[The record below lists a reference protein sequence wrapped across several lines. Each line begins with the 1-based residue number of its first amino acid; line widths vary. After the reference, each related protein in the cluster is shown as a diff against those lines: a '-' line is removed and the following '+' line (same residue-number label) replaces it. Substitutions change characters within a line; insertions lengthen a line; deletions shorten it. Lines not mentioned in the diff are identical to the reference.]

1 MSVQAGGDTRCGIGT
16 RLRAGRE
23 GKGLTVLQ
31 AAEKLHVD
39 SKILESL
46 ESEDFEAL
54 GAPVYVRGHLRHYA
68 ELVGEKTDELQ
79 SLYSNSIRVMPPDLT
94 QIPKAQLP
102 SETRRLVV
110 PATVVLLVFAIAGA
124 VWWIVTLSKGQQPKP
139 AQAASVAAPASAPPE
154 SGSAVTSPVPVPAD
168 APTPPKGPIPVR
180 MGRGIAPETA
190 EDTRHATAA
199 SAGRQRA
206 ATPPDRSASGASE
219 ASSPAAKK
227 TPPDSAS
234 DGTPP
239 PAARASSRE
248 AQLTLRFTAESW
260 AEVYDSKGERLFYD
274 IGSAD
279 SVHTFKGV
287 PPLRVVLGNAPGV
300 AVEVNGRAAD
310 LATLT
315 HPDGSAQFVVGRA
328 GRVSQP
334 SP

>member
-23 GKGLTVLQ
+23 RKSLTVLQ

-39 SKILESL
+39 AKVLESL
-46 ESEDFEAL
+46 EAEDFEAL

-68 ELVGEKTDELQ
+68 ELVGEQADELQ
-79 SLYSNSIRVMPPDLT
+79 SLYSNSVRVTPPDLT
-94 QIPKAQLP
+94 RIAKAAVP

-110 PATVVLLVFAIAGA
+110 PATVVVLVFAIAGG

-139 AQAASVAAPASAPPE
+139 LQAASAASPSADSTSTSASTPQQPLSPTPLAVGIRPEPQAEEGGRDAAAPAGSHRAAP
-154 SGSAVTSPVPVPAD
+154 SPAI
-168 APTPPKGPIPVR
+168 TQPIPPR
-180 MGRGIAPETA
+180 K
-190 EDTRHATAA
+190 AA
-199 SAGRQRA
+199 
-206 ATPPDRSASGASE
+206 
-219 ASSPAAKK
+219 
-227 TPPDSAS
+227 DSV
-234 DGTPP
+234 P
-239 PAARASSRE
+239 PAAAAERASGRD
-248 AQLTLRFTAESW
+248 AQLTLRFSAESW
-260 AEVYDSKGERLFYD
+260 AEVYDSNGERLFYD

-279 SVHTFKGV
+279 SVRTFKAT

-334 SP
+334 AP